1 MAQFRYVYTS
11 FWEDPDI
18 VENFTPEDRLFFIYL
33 LTNPHTTQI
42 GIYKITKKLISFEL
56 GYSIESVNA
65 LIARFEEHHKVIKYN
80 TQTRELAIKNWGKFN
95 LNKGG
100 KPVVDCIKKE
110 FKAVEDKSLL
120 AYIAR
125 NIKNPNM
132 KLLFMQELS
141 KYYSEISEEI
151 APESDD
157 TLDDRSDDSSC
168 GSSTIRGQ
176 KENENKKEND
186 NKNINNIYS
195 PKEQEEI
202 QEYKSQNLK
211 RDSVPYEKIVH
222 AFNSLCP
229 SMPKVQ
235 KISKQRKSVIKA
247 RWQEYSSLDTFLKVF
262 KMAETSDFLSGRDG
276 KWSACSFDWIIK
288 SQNFIKVMEG
298 NYRNKT
304 ANNSGQCNSN
314 STFNNFKQREY
325 DFKDLEKKLLGY

>member
-151 APESDD
+151 VPESDD

-176 KENENKKEND
+176 KENKNKNKKENK
-186 NKNINNIYS
+186 NKNLDNYMPDSNEYRLASYLFKFIKRNN
-195 PKEQEEI
+195 PRAKEPNLQKWSKQFSYIMKIDKRTVEEI
-202 QEYKSQNLK
+202 KE
-211 RDSVPYEKIVH
+211 
-222 AFNSLCP
+222 
-229 SMPKVQ
+229 
-235 KISKQRKSVIKA
+235 VIKFCQNDSFWLKNILSPEKL
-247 RWQEYSSLDTFLKVF
+247 RKQFDRLLLEMQEQKLKKVKHIENYSK
-262 KMAETSDFLSGRDG
+262 KE
-276 KWSACSFDWIIK
+276 
-288 SQNFIKVMEG
+288 
-298 NYRNKT
+298 
-304 ANNSGQCNSN
+304 
-314 STFNNFKQREY
+314 STFNNFKQRNYSKE
-325 DFKDLEKKLLGY
+325 DWKNLEEKLLGYQP